1 MSRMSY
7 NICDICDEKYFKQKT
22 WKIRQVE
29 IESFSSE
36 VVLIV
41 LIQTKKKK
49 SKRSLFNPLSA
60 NPIKW

>member
-1 MSRMSY
+1 MRHYVSY
-7 NICDICDEKYFKQKT
+7 VIKYMCDICDEKYFKQKT

-41 LIQTKKKK
+41 LIQTKKKNQK
-49 SKRSLFNPLSA
+49 GHFLTL
-60 NPIKW
+60 